1 MTVVWSAARSSVGAI
16 AFDAA
21 AILVASPARTD
32 EPRPDLGECRL
43 ESPGTG
49 RRRTTTRSSEG
60 WMMKFSNRRVDDPG
74 DAARRGAS
82 PGGGETHLAERGG
95 DAERRRGFQRA
106 LNHEHRVCASR
117 ATRSVSAAD
126 NRIEES
132 RRFGEHGKMNDFLY
146 SFSSL
151 PLSQN
156 TGRNAENTRLFNRT
170 WEEGPGNGNIHAGS

>member
-1 MTVVWSAARSSVGAI
+1 MPRRFSSRRPRGPTSRARISGK
-16 AFDAA
+16 
-21 AILVASPARTD
+21 R
-32 EPRPDLGECRL
+32 RL

-117 ATRSVSAAD
+117 ATLDLCRRRQKSDASSRSFCSTDALFACLSLLERKNSQKTTFSIALASFQSSFVSNAC
-126 NRIEES
+126 S
-132 RRFGEHGKMNDFLY
+132 VLQKSMTVQPLG
-146 SFSSL
+146 SL
-151 PLSQN
+151 GIILSQ
-156 TGRNAENTRLFNRT
+156 RDAL
-170 WEEGPGNGNIHAGS
+170 A